1 MARFKLYQDAEYVM
15 GHLRY
20 GHREGIIEADTL
32 GEVLKKVDD
41 EPGEYTNF
49 VLDDYE
55 IDDICYDDN
64 LIHIEE
70 IKEEKKDDNGW
81 IELKQGDET
90 PDHEVIARDSYKN
103 TLIGYVCCEGEG
115 FICES
120 ETEVMYDV
128 IKYREIPE

>member
-1 MARFKLYQDAEYVM
+1 MAKFKLYQDAEYVA

-20 GHREGIIEADTL
+20 GHREGIIEADTAEEAL
-32 GEVLKKVDD
+32 EKVNDD
-41 EPGEYTNF
+41 PGAYMNF

-81 IELKQGDET
+81 IELKQGDE
-90 PDHEVIARDSYKN
+90 V
-103 TLIGYVCCEGEG
+103 
-115 FICES
+115 
-120 ETEVMYDV
+120 
-128 IKYREIPE
+128 PE